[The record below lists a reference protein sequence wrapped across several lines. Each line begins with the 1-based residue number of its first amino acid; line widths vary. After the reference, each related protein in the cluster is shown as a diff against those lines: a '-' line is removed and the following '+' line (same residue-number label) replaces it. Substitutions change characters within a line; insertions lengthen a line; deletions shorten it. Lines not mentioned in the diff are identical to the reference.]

1 MQQKVDQV
9 YVEGPVEKML
19 AVPSRLKKVNGSS
32 FSSQL
37 RDTFVDSAV
46 TIHSSGSWPGG
57 VRAPRGTSSCAP
69 YNTESLNIKFTDEY
83 ICFHSLFW
91 SQGDLKE
98 KNDYLREEW

>member
-19 AVPSRLKKVNGSS
+19 AAPNRLKKVNGWS

-46 TIHSSGSWPGG
+46 TIHSSGS
-57 VRAPRGTSSCAP
+57 
-69 YNTESLNIKFTDEY
+69 
-83 ICFHSLFW
+83 
-91 SQGDLKE
+91 
-98 KNDYLREEW
+98 